1 METVNY
7 RIDGIDLASR
17 AKAMLHR
24 IEIEKLIYSGKMV
37 LIDLSHLK
45 SMTRGYADELF
56 SILVVKIGLN
66 KFADHVRIIANSNI
80 LEVIAITIKIRQ
92 DDKNER

>member
-1 METVNY
+1 METVKY
-7 RIDGIDLASR
+7 RIDGTDLASR
-17 AKAMLHR
+17 TSAMTHR
-24 IEIEKLIYSGKMV
+24 KEIEKLISSGEKV

-66 KFADHVRIIANSNI
+66 KFYEHIMIIADSNI
-80 LEVIAITIKIRQ
+80 LGVISITIKIRQ
-92 DDKNER
+92 DEMNER